1 MSNIIGLRAIH
12 ECEKVPR
19 QFGRPTIANFIRY
32 NRIADMQWQSRLIC
46 ALSAS
51 VSKSHVSLQKMSTET
66 ALKSIVKKSGLY
78 PLARHVYRRFNPA
91 LRQERAALKRFYA
104 QFVKPNDLCFDIGAN
119 VGQTTEALL
128 ELGARI
134 IAVEPNPLC
143 YPVLNW
149 QFGRN
154 PRVTL
159 VRKAVGAATGSA
171 VLNYHGTDST
181 ASILTDWP
189 FENTS
194 TQAVELTTLD
204 ELIHQFGRPRLCK
217 VDVEGY
223 EVEVFQG
230 LTQPIPVID
239 FEIHPGILRWAREV
253 LHRLS
258 TIGQITGAN
267 TASQHHAGWIF
278 PDWLPLDE
286 FLRKL
291 ETKPEGM
298 EDAVIKMSDAAET
311 KQAA

>member
-1 MSNIIGLRAIH
+1 MAIALDLRAIRS
-12 ECEKVPR
+12 EFVGRGVPE
-19 QFGRPTIANFIRY
+19 
-32 NRIADMQWQSRLIC
+32 
-46 ALSAS
+46 
-51 VSKSHVSLQKMSTET
+51 KMSTET
-66 ALKSIVKKSGLY
+66 ALKSIVKKSGVY
-78 PLARHVYRRFNPA
+78 PLARHLYRRFNTA

-128 ELGARI
+128 DLGARI

-143 YPVLNW
+143 FPVLNW

-194 TQAVELTTLD
+194 SQAVELTTLD

-278 PDWLPLDE
+278 PNWLPLDE

-298 EDAVIKMSDAAET
+298 EDAVIKMSEAAET